1 MQVSKKIEAQMHTQE
16 EKQKEE
22 QKRNG
27 ISMVWRKY
35 EIVKIIYE
43 YKTLI

>member
-1 MQVSKKIEAQMHTQE
+1 MHTQE

-22 QKRNG
+22 ENRSG
-27 ISMVWRKY
+27 ICMLWRKSK
-35 EIVKIIYE
+35 IVKIIYE